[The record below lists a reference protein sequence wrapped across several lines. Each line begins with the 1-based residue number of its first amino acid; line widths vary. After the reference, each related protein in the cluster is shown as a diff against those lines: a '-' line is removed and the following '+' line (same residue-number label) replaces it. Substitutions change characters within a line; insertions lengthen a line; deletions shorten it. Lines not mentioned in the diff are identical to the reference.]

1 MKSQILAFI
10 VARDPDSASRV
21 LGACRAQ
28 TLAPDEILILDC
40 SRSASP
46 GAPATARLDGADP
59 AIRTIA
65 TPGAKNLGDALNTA
79 VRALDPGLLSARWW
93 WILHDDSE
101 PEATCLERLWEVAD
115 LGRTIAAAGPK
126 QLDAQG
132 AGLLEVGIEATSS
145 ARRLESILP
154 GEIDQGQYDGRSDV
168 LGIGTAGM
176 LLDPGAW
183 EAVGGFDSALGPFGD
198 GLDFSR
204 RLHRAGFRVV
214 VVPGARI
221 RHARASLIPRGP
233 GSPALEGGNG
243 GSDFDS
249 ALKARTLK
257 GDPADPSFGAR
268 RFAQLYNWAK
278 AVPSPLLPLLMAWL
292 LLWTPLRALA
302 RLLSG
307 RGRLF
312 PPEIT
317 AWLRLIRFT
326 PHLLVERSRMRLIA
340 RVPRSALRPLEVR
353 GKRLRALKKDLK
365 RVEGPSEDHLDDPI
379 VAKARASY
387 SARNAW
393 VLALVLALASALA
406 FLRWWGIGPTLAGG
420 AWAAAPKAPAD
431 LWHAAFSW
439 WIAGGD
445 GLPGAP
451 DPFLLPLALVLV
463 PLGLAGIPMNAVLAW
478 ILVLALPAAAGSAW
492 AFACRLTRSPGLRG
506 ATALTW
512 TALPALGVSLEQGR
526 LAPALFHVLLP
537 LAAGIWVG
545 LAAPAVPLRLRG
557 AFDIAAFE
565 PGRRSGALAR
575 FAILSAALVA
585 CVPWALLLVLVAV
598 IVLLGRGG
606 GRLALLVLIPSC
618 VLLAPLAVDAVTS
631 SGSWRALTTAAGPD
645 AATMMA
651 RSWEVLLGLPVLE
664 SEPLRLILQAIPMV
678 VLLISACLLMP
689 QALRT
694 TNADSARLGFAPAF
708 IVLSALF
715 LLLAAVVR
723 RVDVGVVDSQVTT
736 AWISPMLSL
745 AALGLMTA
753 GLLAAPTLPEIGA
766 PGMRRAGRLG
776 ALLALCALA
785 AGATP
790 LIDRIGAASA
800 PSDAPAPVSRGV
812 HASAPLIA
820 AVSEQGQISSRQAR
834 VLVLDAD
841 EGLARLDI
849 ALWRGAGPSLTD
861 STPLS
866 RARALVGGANADPA
880 VEALESAALALVVYP
895 DEDVVA
901 DIAAHGV
908 DTVLVPADSPG
919 LPLIAGGLD
928 RAVGLERI
936 GQTDAGIVWRVRP
949 RGTAPSRVRID
960 AQGGPEPVDSTAE
973 GVRVELDG
981 QTQGALV
988 LAERADAGWRARLNG
1003 VELAPTTVDGWAQ
1016 GFSDL
1021 GPGTLVVS
1029 HARARTLTWQITVL
1043 LILALTALAA
1053 IPWRSG
1059 K

>member
-1 MKSQILAFI
+1 MKPRILAFI
-10 VARDPDSASRV
+10 VARDSDSASRV
-21 LGACRAQ
+21 LEASREQ

-40 SRSASP
+40 SGSASP
-46 GAPATARLDGADP
+46 GAPAAARIDGADP
-59 AIRTIA
+59 PVRTIA

-79 VRALDPGLLSARWW
+79 VRAVDPGLLSARWW

-126 QLDAQG
+126 QLDARG
-132 AGLLEVGIEATSS
+132 VRILEVGIEATAS

-176 LLDPGAW
+176 LVDPGAW
-183 EAVGGFDSALGPFGD
+183 EAVGGFDPALGPFGD

-221 RHARASLIPRGP
+221 RHARASLVPRGP
-233 GSPALEGGNG
+233 ASPPAEGASRGAG
-243 GSDFDS
+243 PDS
-249 ALKARTLK
+249 AVRARTPK

-278 AVPSPLLPLLMAWL
+278 AAPSALMPLLMAWL

-312 PPEIT
+312 LPEIA

-326 PHLLVERSRMRLIA
+326 PHLLVERLRIRRIA
-340 RVPRSALRPLEVR
+340 RVPRSALHPLEVR

-365 RVEGPSEDHLDDPI
+365 RADDSSEDLDDPI
-379 VAKARASY
+379 VVRARASY
-387 SARNAW
+387 AARNAW
-393 VLALVLALASALA
+393 VLIATLILASALA

-420 AWAAAPKAPAD
+420 AWAAAPTAPAD

-445 GLPGAP
+445 GLAGAP
-451 DPFLLPLALVLV
+451 DPFLLPIALVLV
-463 PLGLAGIPMNAVLAW
+463 PLGLASVPMNAVLAW
-478 ILVLALPAAAGSAW
+478 ILVLAIPAAAGTAW
-492 AFACRLTRSPGLRG
+492 VFACRLTRSPGLRS

-512 TALPALGVSLEQGR
+512 AALPALGLSLEQGR

-537 LAAGIWVG
+537 LAAGVWAG
-545 LAAPAVPLRLRG
+545 LAAPAIPLRLRG
-557 AFDIAAFE
+557 AFGTVAFE
-565 PGRRSGALAR
+565 PGQRSGRLAR

-585 CVPWALLLVLVAV
+585 CVPWAFLLVLVAV
-598 IVLLGRGG
+598 IVLLRRGG
-606 GRLALLVLIPSC
+606 GRLALLVLIPSL
-618 VLLAPLAVDAVTS
+618 VLLAPFAVDAVTS
-631 SGSWRALTTAAGPD
+631 PGSWRALATVAGPD

-664 SEPLRLILQAIPMV
+664 SDPLRLILQAIPMV
-678 VLLISACLLMP
+678 ALLISACLLMP
-689 QALRT
+689 RALRAKT
-694 TNADSARLGFAPAF
+694 DSARLASAPAF
-708 IVLSALF
+708 VALAALF

-723 RVDVGVVDSQVTT
+723 RVDAGVVDSQVTT

-745 AALGLMTA
+745 AALALMTA
-753 GLLAAPTLPEIGA
+753 GLLAVPTLPEIGA
-766 PGMRRAGRLG
+766 PGMRRAGRFG

-790 LIDRIGAASA
+790 LIDRVGAASA
-800 PSDAPAPVSRGV
+800 PSDASAPLSRGV

-866 RARALVGGANADPA
+866 RARALVGGTEADPA
-880 VEALESAALALVVYP
+880 TAALESAALALVVYP

-981 QTQGALV
+981 QAQGTLV
-988 LAERADAGWRARLNG
+988 LAERADAGWRASLNG

-1016 GFSDL
+1016 GFTDL

-1029 HARARTLTWQITVL
+1029 YARARTLTWQIAVL
-1043 LILALTALAA
+1043 LVLALTALAA